1 MLSMSINH
9 PDIEEFITKK
19 QDLTKVTGANISVK
33 VNDEFMRAVENN
45 EDYYLRYPVDQDLS
59 YFSKDYLDIEY
70 NKLAYLEDH
79 KDNNKVFYVKRI
91 KAKELWNTLMHCAWN
106 TAEPGI
112 MFEGT
117 MHDYAPDGG
126 YDEFKMISTNPCFHP
141 DTLIETV
148 EGKKRIADITEPTYV
163 YSMTE
168 DGHICIVQSSAA
180 FKTKENAETLKIT
193 LRNGTSIMV
202 TPEHKIFVQGVGFVE
217 AKNLK
222 IGDRIAH
229 IIKEQDTPTK
239 YKLTTEVENEKFDN
253 CIISIEEGERV
264 DVYDI
269 QVPETHCLIANNI
282 VAHNCG
288 CL

>member
-1 MLSMSINH
+1 MLSISINH

-33 VNDEFMRAVENN
+33 VNDEFMKAVENN
-45 EDYYLRYPVDQDLS
+45 EDYFLRYPVDQDLS
-59 YFSKDYLDIEY
+59 YFSKDYLDVEY

-79 KDNNKVFYVKRI
+79 KNDNKIFYVKKI
-91 KAKELWNTLMHCAWN
+91 KAKELWDTLMHCAWN

-112 MFEGT
+112 MFESA
-117 MHDYAPDGG
+117 MHNYSPDGG
-126 YDEFKMISTNPCFHP
+126 YEDFKMISTNPCFHP
-141 DTLIETV
+141 DTLIDTV
-148 EGKKRIADITEPTYV
+148 EGKKRIVDITEPTYV

-180 FKTKENAETLKIT
+180 FKTKENAKTLKIT
-193 LRNGTSIMV
+193 LRNGSSIMV
-202 TPEHKIFVQGVGFVE
+202 TPEHKLFVHNIGFVE
-217 AKNLK
+217 AKDLK
-222 IGDRIAH
+222 VGDRIAH
-229 IIKEQDTPTK
+229 ILEESSGDMK
-239 YKLTTEVENEKFDN
+239 YKLTTEINVNEVNND
-253 CIISIEEGERV
+253 IISIEEGEQV

-269 QVPETHCLIANNI
+269 QVPGTNCLIANNM